1 MIAQVYYNRFD
12 ENILSKIRVLKRM
25 GIEVILVKG
34 ERNLIFIN
42 SYLVWRDDES
52 EDIRDAVYDVKIY
65 ELIRESYI
73 GISS

>member
-1 MIAQVYYNRFD
+1 
-12 ENILSKIRVLKRM
+12 M

>member
-1 MIAQVYYNRFD
+1 VIAQVYYNRFD

>member
-52 EDIRDAVYDVKIY
+52 EDIRDAIYDVKIY
-65 ELIRESYI
+65 DLIRESYI